1 MSNTAKKDDRVTTR
15 IPRNVKNTLEQAANI
30 TGATLNQFI
39 VQAALKEAQQILE
52 AERVIN
58 LSEKDAETV
67 FSLLENPPE
76 PNENLKQAAEKHR
89 IFFSENH

>member
-15 IPRNVKNTLEQAANI
+15 IPKNVKNTLEQAANI

-58 LSEKDAETV
+58 LSEKDAEMV
-67 FSLLENPPE
+67 FSLLENPPT
-76 PNENLKQAAEKHR
+76 PNENLKQAVEKHR
-89 IFFSENH
+89 TFFNENH

>member
-89 IFFSENH
+89 RFFSENN